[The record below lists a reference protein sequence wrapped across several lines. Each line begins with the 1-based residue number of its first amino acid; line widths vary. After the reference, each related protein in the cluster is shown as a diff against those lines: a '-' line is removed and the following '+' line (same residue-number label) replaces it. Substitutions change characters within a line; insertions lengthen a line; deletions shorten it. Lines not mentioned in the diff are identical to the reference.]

1 MTIRFACGHQ
11 AQVTGDETQS
21 DVRCACGETRISRVD
36 APPPRI
42 TGACSSPLKKG

>member
-11 AQVTGDETQS
+11 ATVSLATDEPPI
-21 DVRCACGETRISRVD
+21 CACGETRITRVE

-42 TGACSSPLKKG
+42 TGAGSSPLKKGS